1 MASPSALLKRVRPSH
16 GLLALPPLAAA
27 GLVGLTLRRPALN
40 EPLFVQSTYYV
51 LLVLV
56 LVYVGLHLARPGGFS
71 PRAWFR
77 ENRIGLL
84 VTVAVSAIVLGSVA
98 PSFRVLADES
108 NLVGVSKN
116 LFFRHTANFA
126 VSGKWYFENYWDV
139 SLASDRRPALY
150 PFLVSL
156 LHLVRGYHAENAFH
170 LNAILFVLFVF
181 TCYRL
186 GKRLNGEVF
195 GVAAAILS
203 ATNPNTLVAARSA
216 GFDFLSTFVL
226 LLVVYSFVEYTRDKA
241 PWRLAVLALN
251 LCLLSHVRYE
261 GWAVLL
267 ATGMGLLVLRL
278 VPLSNLRPYAW
289 LYSVLP
295 LFLVPRYWQS
305 IAKAKDAEQPL
316 SASLFGMTHLSNN
329 LREYLAV
336 VLKPLELDGPHAP
349 VLIPLAALGVLL
361 VLFGLGRRLRA
372 RSLPASTLQITLLV
386 AGLFALESAI
396 CFSYFWGKSMHPASC
411 RLYIWLDTFVAFAAA
426 WPLTLLGRK
435 LAVPVHWLQRRSEA
449 PVTVLACALL
459 FAIHVPVAIEARFV
473 NVMLVTREAAENW
486 RFFERLGDKRILILT
501 DRPGLYTIMD
511 YGASDISTADSNRN
525 LLFELS
531 RALYHDIYMIQEV
544 SLDTHQPLPGF
555 DTWRDVEKQSVHE
568 FQNTDSTL
576 IRISRIKKPVT
587 LN

>member
-1 MASPSALLKRVRPSH
+1 M
-16 GLLALPPLAAA
+16 PPLVAA

-40 EPLFVQSTYYV
+40 EPLFVYSTYYV
-51 LLVLV
+51 LLILV
-56 LVYVGLHLARPGGFS
+56 LVYAGLQLARPGGFS
-71 PRAWFR
+71 PATWVR
-77 ENRIGLL
+77 EHRLGLL
-84 VTVAVSAIVLGSVA
+84 VTAVVSTIVLCSVA

-181 TCYRL
+181 CCYRL
-186 GKRLNGEVF
+186 GKRLGGEVF
-195 GVAAAILS
+195 GLAAAILS

-226 LLVVYSFVEYTRDKA
+226 LLVVDSFIEYTRDKA

-261 GWAVLL
+261 GWAVLFV
-267 ATGMGLLVLRL
+267 TGLVLLWLRL
-278 VPLSNLRPYAW
+278 VSLATLRPYAW
-289 LYSVLP
+289 LYAVMP

-316 SASLFGMTHLSNN
+316 SASLFGWSHLSTNV
-329 LREYLAV
+329 REYLTVAQ
-336 VLKPLELDGPHAP
+336 KPWELDGPHAP
-349 VLIPLAALGVLL
+349 ILIPLAALGLSLLLFKLVRGLRDGSTSPSTRQVALL
-361 VLFGLGRRLRA
+361 VSA
-372 RSLPASTLQITLLV
+372 
-386 AGLFALESAI
+386 LFALESAI
-396 CFSYFWGKSMHPASC
+396 CFSYFWGKSLHPASC

-426 WPLTLLGRK
+426 WPLTLAGKK
-435 LAVPVHWLQRRSEA
+435 LAMPVHWLQRTSDA
-449 PVTVLACALL
+449 PVTLLVCALL
-459 FAIHVPVAIEARFV
+459 FMMHVPAAIEARFV

-486 RFFERLGDKRILILT
+486 RFFARLGEKRILILT

-511 YGASDISTADSNRN
+511 YGATDISTADSNRG

-531 RALYHDIYMIQEV
+531 RALYRDVYMIQEV
-544 SLDTHQPLPGF
+544 SLDTHQPLAGF
-555 DTWRDVEKQSVHE
+555 DTWRDVEKQTVHE
-568 FQNTDSTL
+568 FQNTESTM

-587 LN
+587 QSRPN